1 MGTSSSA
8 ARYRRLKEDD
18 LPLTWPPLADEVA
31 IVRLVDDADAT
42 APTPGEAKGR
52 PSEGR
57 AAPAAVASDRALRPL
72 AFAVLMAVATIAAT
86 LVTGAIRSGTA
97 GRGPTTGGPAETTP
111 APAVT
116 PPEQQAAGTM
126 PARLAV
132 RTEPP
137 GAAVSIDGRPHGKSP
152 VVVRGV
158 APGEHTVT
166 VQERGARVEQR
177 VTVGAGES
185 VTLVVTLSP
194 ASRPP
199 ESGTL
204 VVKAPVE
211 VRLLEEGRLLGTS
224 EMSGVSLEAGSHD
237 ITFVSDAVGYR
248 ETRTVTVAAG
258 TTTAITV
265 ELPKVTLAVNAT
277 PWAEVWVDGV
287 PAGATPIGNLEVAPG
302 PHTILL
308 RHPRLGERRIS
319 TLVKVNEPQRL
330 AVDLSK

>member
-1 MGTSSSA
+1 
-8 ARYRRLKEDD
+8 
-18 LPLTWPPLADEVA
+18 
-31 IVRLVDDADAT
+31 
-42 APTPGEAKGR
+42 
-52 PSEGR
+52 
-57 AAPAAVASDRALRPL
+57 VAS
-72 AFAVLMAVATIAAT
+72 
-86 LVTGAIRSGTA
+86 
-97 GRGPTTGGPAETTP
+97 
-111 APAVT
+111 
-116 PPEQQAAGTM
+116 
-126 PARLAV
+126 
-132 RTEPP
+132 
-137 GAAVSIDGRPHGKSP
+137 
-152 VVVRGV
+152 
-158 APGEHTVT
+158 GEHTVT

-185 VTLVVTLSP
+185 VTLVVTLST
-194 ASRPP
+194 ASRLP